1 MKIYLS
7 PSGQAYNKYAYGGV
21 TEADECDL
29 IGHYCEVALKRSGI
43 EAKCAPKSQ
52 RTETNVKASNAWG
65 ADYHICIHTNAISG
79 DNSKPSAEGCV
90 IFTAKANV
98 NSTMPHTILDELQTL
113 KGKNSIYGVRAHSG
127 LYEINAT
134 NAKCIYIEVEFH
146 DNVELAKWIINN
158 VKQIG
163 EAIAKGV
170 CKALAVEYKSE
181 NAAEGSND
189 PEFVKYKQLAVDAGI
204 VKGYGNGV
212 YGWTDNMTR
221 EQFIVILGRLGLLNG

>member
-1 MKIYLS
+1 MRIYLS
-7 PSGQAYNKYAYGGV
+7 PSGQTYNKYAYGGV

-29 IGHYCEVALKRSGI
+29 IGHYCEAALKRSGV
-43 EAKCAPKSQ
+43 EVKCAPKSQ
-52 RTETNVKASNAWG
+52 RTETNVKESNDWK

-90 IFTAKANV
+90 IFTSKANV
-98 NSTMPHTILDELQTL
+98 NATMPHTILDELQTL

-146 DNVELAKWIINN
+146 DNVTLAKWIIDN

-170 CKALAVEYKSE
+170 CKALAVEYKTE
-181 NAAEGSND
+181 TAAN
-189 PEFVKYKQLAVDAGI
+189 PEMEQYKQLAIDKGI
-204 VKGYGNGV
+204 ILGYGDGN
-212 YGWTDNMTR
+212 YGWKDAVTR
-221 EQFIVILGRLGLLNG
+221 EQLVTILGRLGLM